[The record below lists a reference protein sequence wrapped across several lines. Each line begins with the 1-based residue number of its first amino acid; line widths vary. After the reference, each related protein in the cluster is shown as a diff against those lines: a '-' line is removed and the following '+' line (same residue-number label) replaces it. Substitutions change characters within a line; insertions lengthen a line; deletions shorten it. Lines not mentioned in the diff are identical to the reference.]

1 MNNNAHIVQY
11 LSEKT
16 RWPLPTT
23 ETIFDTLTHLMV
35 KELSAGNDLQLSGFG
50 QLEVKDLSGRKTVTF
65 KSSVESTPTLK
76 DPDYLENE
84 IRALLNEEE
93 RKLSTELT
101 TEIFFNLELLLIE
114 KRSVSFGALGAFLYQ
129 IREGAGAKITFMP
142 SSYLRSELNK
152 NGLGQQQTERPS
164 ERPVE
169 PIREEVKSVQEEI
182 KPVQEEIKP
191 VQENTEP
198 VQENIEPAQE
208 NIEPIQEDVEKK
220 DVEEVD
226 DDQPELHTSNG
237 KRKEPAK
244 KRKKWFGFK
253 MFGYTLLVL
262 IILVG
267 LVFVAYRYFPEYIP
281 EFVKQYLPESLE
293 QSVVGPL
300 VALWSKYF

>member
-50 QLEVKDLSGRKTVTF
+50 QLEVKNLSGRKTVIF
-65 KSSVESTPTLK
+65 KSSVESISTLK

-84 IRALLNEEE
+84 IRVSLNEEE
-93 RKLSTELT
+93 RKLSTEFT

-114 KRSVSFGALGAFLYQ
+114 KRTVSFGALGAFLYQ

-142 SSYLRSELNK
+142 SSFLRSELNK
-152 NGLGQQQTERPS
+152 NSLGQQQTERPS
-164 ERPVE
+164 EKPIEPV
-169 PIREEVKSVQEEI
+169 REEVKSIQEEI
-182 KPVQEEIKP
+182 KPI
-191 VQENTEP
+191 QENTEP

-208 NIEPIQEDVEKK
+208 NIEPIQEDLEKK

-226 DDQPELHTSNG
+226 DDQQELQISNEANSTG
-237 KRKEPAK
+237 KRKEPKK

-253 MFGYTLLVL
+253 MFGYTLLIL

-293 QSVVGPL
+293 QSVVDPL